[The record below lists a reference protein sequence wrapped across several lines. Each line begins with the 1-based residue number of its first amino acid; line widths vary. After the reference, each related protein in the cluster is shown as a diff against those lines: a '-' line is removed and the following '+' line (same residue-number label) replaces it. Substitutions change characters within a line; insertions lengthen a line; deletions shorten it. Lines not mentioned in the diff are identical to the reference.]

1 MDEAKVK
8 ALETEIAKLEAQ
20 LETTKGEKGQII
32 LDNLRVKRAELVK
45 AKQKEVVGR
54 PVFNVKIMAEQ
65 ENPGTTS
72 VRMSGQ
78 TIMDR

>member
-8 ALETEIAKLEAQ
+8 SLETEIAKLEAQ

-54 PVFNVKIMAEQ
+54 PVFNVKVMAEQ
-65 ENPGTTS
+65 ESPGTPS